1 MKKATIKVL
10 SFIICGAIL
19 FSGMFGAY
27 AADSA
32 FSQEAYTNL
41 VTFSDCQH
49 IGPVAYN
56 NFGRILRVM
65 KNDGM
70 PEPDALLV
78 GGDYSLLLND
88 YATLGAIQLREHY
101 ASVYEDGDR
110 DDIICV
116 QGNHDMKIAAFYPTG
131 MYDMG
136 TYCLYIINE
145 DDYPWRQGSDPANEE
160 IVKSTAAAIEKSLNE
175 MIDSGDR
182 RPVILITHVPL
193 HFTKRSS
200 YGDDLYSSYIFNV
213 INKAAQTL
221 DIIFLFGHN
230 HSGDYD
236 DYIGGSVNFMAPGD
250 TVFIPTPDKRGEGCY
265 TEETLNFTYTN
276 CGYIGFDLNH
286 NTGTSV
292 NVITL
297 GAIRFFSD
305 KLVFLKYSK
314 DGLFR
319 TDTVERKN
327 IASAEDMGKNPTHI
341 TSQRN
346 DEEFWAKEK
355 SFFEPVISFIVRLF
369 NLFYSFTSSIGSG

>member
-1 MKKATIKVL
+1 
-10 SFIICGAIL
+10 
-19 FSGMFGAY
+19 
-27 AADSA
+27 
-32 FSQEAYTNL
+32 
-41 VTFSDCQH
+41 
-49 IGPVAYN
+49 
-56 NFGRILRVM
+56 
-65 KNDGM
+65 
-70 PEPDALLV
+70 
-78 GGDYSLLLND
+78 

-101 ASVYEDGDR
+101 ASVYEDGDK

-213 INKAAQTL
+213 INEAAQTL

-250 TVFIPTPDKRGEGCY
+250 TVLIPTPDKRGDGCY

-286 NTGTSV
+286 KTGTSV

-341 TSQRN
+341 TSLRN

-355 SFFEPVISFIVRLF
+355 SFLEPVICFIVRLF
-369 NLFYSFTSSIGSG
+369 NLFYSFASSVGLG